1 MAAPENVP
9 IRLADKARSATPI
22 PPARAWKAT
31 RPADL
36 VGRQPAG
43 RHMGRQGPDQGYALL
58 LARRFADRLE
68 LAPGE
73 HDHDA
78 VAGAM
83 VVAMARASLFGRAPV
98 IHDLELA
105 FTLWGYLGG
114 APPEL
119 VAFRNPL
126 FAGASH
132 HYWDQRRIVDKV
144 PESTLRMTPAQV
156 RQKLS
161 DWRTLLTV

>member
-1 MAAPENVP
+1 MAAPEHVTV
-9 IRLADKARSATPI
+9 RLADKARASLPI
-22 PPARAWKAT
+22 PPAKSWTAT
-31 RPADL
+31 RPGDL
-36 VGRQPAG
+36 VGGQPKG
-43 RHMGRQGPDQGYALL
+43 RHLGRQGPDQGYALL

-68 LAPGE
+68 LAQGE

-119 VAFRNPL
+119 VAYRQPL
-126 FAGASH
+126 FSGASH
-132 HYWDQRRIVDKV
+132 HYWDQRQIVDKV

-161 DWRTLLTV
+161 DWRSLLVA

>member
-1 MAAPENVP
+1 VAAPEHVP
-9 IRLADKARSATPI
+9 VRLADKARAGTPI
-22 PPARAWKAT
+22 PPAKAWKAT
-31 RPADL
+31 RPGDL
-36 VGRQPAG
+36 SGRQPG
-43 RHMGRQGPDQGYALL
+43 GPQLGRQGPDQGYALV

-73 HDHDA
+73 HAEDA
-78 VAGAM
+78 VAGCM
-83 VVAMARASLFGRAPV
+83 VVGMARASLFGRAPV
-98 IHDLELA
+98 IHDLDLA

-119 VAFRNPL
+119 VAHRAPL

-161 DWRTLLTV
+161 EWRRLLVV

>member
-1 MAAPENVP
+1 MAAPEHVP
-9 IRLADKARSATPI
+9 VRLADKARSGTPI
-22 PPARAWKAT
+22 PPATTWKAT
-31 RPADL
+31 RPGDL
-36 VGRQPAG
+36 GGRQPG
-43 RHMGRQGPDQGYALL
+43 GPKLGRQGPDQGYALL

-73 HDHDA
+73 HAPDA

-98 IHDLELA
+98 IHDLDLA
-105 FTLWGYLGG
+105 FTLFGYLGG

-119 VAFRNPL
+119 VAYRTPL
-126 FAGASH
+126 FSGASH
-132 HYWDQRRIVDKV
+132 HYWDQRRIVDRV

-161 DWRTLLTV
+161 DWRSLLVG

>member
-1 MAAPENVP
+1 M
-9 IRLADKARSATPI
+9 
-22 PPARAWKAT
+22 
-31 RPADL
+31 
-36 VGRQPAG
+36 
-43 RHMGRQGPDQGYALL
+43 

-73 HDHDA
+73 HADDA
-78 VAGAM
+78 VAGCM

-119 VAFRNPL
+119 VAYRTPL
-126 FAGASH
+126 FSGASH
-132 HYWDQRRIVDKV
+132 HYWDQRKIVDKV

-161 DWRTLLTV
+161 DWRSLLTV

>member
-1 MAAPENVP
+1 MAAPEHVP
-9 IRLADKARSATPI
+9 IRLVDKARTGTPI

-36 VGRQPAG
+36 VGRQPGG
-43 RHMGRQGPDQGYALL
+43 RQLGRQGPDQGYALL

-68 LAPGE
+68 PAPGE
-73 HDHDA
+73 HTEDA
-78 VAGAM
+78 VAGCM

-98 IHDLELA
+98 IHDLDLA
-105 FTLWGYLGG
+105 FTLFGYLGG

-119 VAFRNPL
+119 VTYRVPL
-126 FAGASH
+126 FSGASH
-132 HYWDQRRIVDKV
+132 HYWDQRHIVDKV

-156 RQKLS
+156 RQKLP
-161 DWRTLLTV
+161 DWRSLLTV

>member
-1 MAAPENVP
+1 VAAPDHVP
-9 IRLADKARSATPI
+9 IRLADKARSGTPI

-31 RPADL
+31 RPGDL
-36 VGRQPAG
+36 AGRQPG
-43 RHMGRQGPDQGYALL
+43 GPKLGRQGPDQGYALV

-73 HDHDA
+73 HREDV
-78 VAGAM
+78 VAGG
-83 VVAMARASLFGRAPV
+83 VGVATARASLFGRAPV

-119 VAFRNPL
+119 VTYRKPL
-126 FAGASH
+126 FSGASH
-132 HYWDQRRIVDKV
+132 HYWDQRKIVDKV

-156 RQKLS
+156 RQRLS
-161 DWRTLLTV
+161 DWRSLIVV

>member
-1 MAAPENVP
+1 MAAPEHVP
-9 IRLADKARSATPI
+9 VRLADKARSGTPI
-22 PPARAWKAT
+22 PPAKAWKAT

-36 VGRQPAG
+36 VGRQPGG

-58 LARRFADRLE
+58 LARRFVDRLE
-68 LAPGE
+68 LAPGAHKE
-73 HDHDA
+73 DA
-78 VAGAM
+78 VAGCMA
-83 VVAMARASLFGRAPV
+83 VALARASLFGRAPV
-98 IHDLELA
+98 IHDLDLA

-119 VAFRNPL
+119 VAYRTPL
-126 FAGASH
+126 FSGASH

-144 PESTLRMTPAQV
+144 PESTLRLTPAQA

-161 DWRTLLTV
+161 DWRGLLTV